1 MGIPVNRTISIPTY
15 IDNMVNT
22 FEKYY
27 EENSVYKTLFICSCD
42 EEVYDIL
49 NKLEDNYHSI
59 SVLFYDDIYNERDNF
74 YNKLLDFK
82 TTNHRIF
89 LISYQT
95 WALLNSEIKVFL
107 LPYQNLITLGDISDD
122 GIKYIND
129 WLYNAKMCGFI
140 EDEPRIL
147 KLIDD
152 VN

>member
-1 MGIPVNRTISIPTY
+1 MGIPVNSEIPNNY
-15 IDNMVNT
+15 INTMINT

-49 NKLEDNYHSI
+49 NKLEDNYHSV
-59 SVLFYDDIYNERDNF
+59 SVLFHDDIYDERENF
-74 YNKLLDFK
+74 YTKLLDFK
-82 TTNHRIF
+82 STNHRIF

-107 LPYQNLITLGDISDD
+107 LPYQNLITFGDLSDD

-129 WLYNAKMCGFI
+129 WLYNAKICGFL
-140 EDEPRIL
+140 EEEPRIL
-147 KLIDD
+147 KLNDE